1 MTPPRP
7 PRLLVIDD
15 DRAMCE
21 MLTALAS
28 TFGYETTTAST
39 LAEIRTH
46 IDDRH
51 DLILLDLS
59 LGETDGM
66 TVMRALAERHAAANL
81 VLLTGADQSVLSGA
95 RRVAEL
101 SGFNVVGA
109 CPKSATITQLRA
121 ILEDRRDVLDETPA
135 FGLRSSGEPIDER
148 VQMAEA
154 AVRALD
160 AGRAYLL
167 YQPIL
172 DARTNLVVGAEALV
186 RLDVPEFEH
195 VSPEI
200 FVPAIEAAGRSGQLL
215 DAVLALAARDR
226 ANVPALKA
234 LPTVSIN
241 VSVLDLADLSLPDRA
256 EHILTAG
263 AQPSRWV
270 LEITETAEV
279 DRLADALDVL
289 IRLRLKG
296 FGLAMDDFGSGTS
309 TLARLREY
317 PFTVLKADRRF
328 ADADQHDIERTRNMF
343 RAAVDLAAALGLKV
357 VAEGIE
363 TADEMTM
370 CREVGCDLVQGY
382 FIGRP
387 VRPEAF
393 GVLVASWN
401 VSLG

>member
-121 ILEDRRDVLDETPA
+121 ILEDRREVLDETPA
-135 FGLRSSGEPIDER
+135 FGLRSTAAPIDER

-172 DARTNLVVGAEALV
+172 DASTNLVVGAEALV

-215 DAVLALAARDR
+215 DAVLSLAARDR
-226 ANVPALKA
+226 ANVPALKS

-263 AQPSRWV
+263 ADPSRWV

-328 ADADQHDIERTRNMF
+328 ADADQHDVERTRNMF

-363 TADEMTM
+363 TADEMAM